1 MVENTAVQTKLMII
15 RQRLNMEW
23 AKRKPRHGGKR
34 DYSIIFQL
42 HEERNQLKSKLVA

>member
-1 MVENTAVQTKLMII
+1 MQNRAIQTKLMVI

-23 AKRKPRHGGKR
+23 AKKKPRNGGTR

-42 HEERNQLKSKLVA
+42 HEERNEAKKKLMA